1 VSETQL
7 ETPAGAWKPDW
18 ARRLYRRMAP
28 VYDPIRSVWSRWT
41 RSVEEELDRLF
52 SERVGPETRIVEL
65 APGTGINIERLLRC
79 APRFHSYLGI
89 DISPDMLARAR
100 EKTGG
105 DPRFELRIGDATK
118 LSEIEESFDFVVCT
132 WLLSHLEDPGRAV
145 AKAVDKLAP
154 GGTAVFVFFTAPDRA
169 VVRWPLRPAVRAF
182 RARFVNPETIRRL
195 PHLECLTRHAGGIA
209 TLAVFR
215 RIEGATKFQEA
226 TESQ

>member
-1 VSETQL
+1 MSESQL
-7 ETPAGAWKPDW
+7 DTSAGAWEPDW

-41 RSVEEELDRLF
+41 RAVEAELDRLF
-52 SERVGPETRIVEL
+52 AERVGPEARILEL

-79 APRFHSYLGI
+79 APRFRSYLGI
-89 DISPDMLARAR
+89 DISSDMLARAR

-105 DPRFELRIGDATK
+105 DPRFELRIGDATE
-118 LSEIEESFDFVVCT
+118 LADVEESFDFVVCT
-132 WLLSHLEDPGRAV
+132 WLLSHLEDPARAV
-145 AKAVDKLAP
+145 AKAVEKLTP
-154 GGTAVFVFFTAPDRA
+154 GGTAVFVFFTEPDRA

-195 PHLECLTRHAGGIA
+195 PHLECLARHAGGIA

-215 RIEGATKFQEA
+215 RVEGATEPLEA
-226 TESQ
+226 AGSQ